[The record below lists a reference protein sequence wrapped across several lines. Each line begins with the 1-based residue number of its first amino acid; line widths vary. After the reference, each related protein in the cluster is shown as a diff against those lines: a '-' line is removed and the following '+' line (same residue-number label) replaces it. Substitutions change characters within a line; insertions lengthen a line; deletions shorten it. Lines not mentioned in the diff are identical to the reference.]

1 MGLSKDLIQQ
11 FVDVTNDIQDR
22 NRETF
27 VLATAVVSDGKTY
40 VKIDGSEILTPVK
53 STTKLNEGDRVT
65 VMIKNHTATVTGN
78 ITSPAVDSGEVEKKI
93 DEFGTIIAD
102 NIEAQNAKI
111 DNIVAENVEIKE
123 TLTATNA
130 KIETIEAEN
139 VEINGKLEANEAEIA
154 KLKVGKLDADTAE
167 ITYATIES
175 LKATNIEVS
184 NIKGEF
190 ADFSQLTAED
200 LKALNASI
208 KNLETE
214 KLNVKDAEI
223 KFANIDFSNIGMAA
237 IEELFA
243 QSGIIKDL
251 VTESGTITGEL
262 VGVTI
267 KGDLIEAETLVADKL
282 VVKGQDGLY
291 YKLNVSGN
299 TVESE
304 QTEYNSLNGSIITAK
319 SITATK
325 ISVSDLVAF
334 DATIGGFKI
343 TDTSIY
349 SGVKE
354 SATNGT
360 RGIYLDSTGQ
370 LSVGDANNFIKF
382 FKDTDGKWKLA
393 ISANTIK
400 LSASNSDLESTIDD
414 IKNKVQNTTKSIE
427 EQFAASD
434 NPTTVPTTGWSTT
447 PPVWQNGKYIWS
459 KTVTTYTDGRTVES
473 KPVCITGAKGENGS
487 SGSSGKGIK
496 SITNYYLA
504 TNVNTGVT
512 DATSGWTETVQTIT
526 ASNKYL
532 WNYEKV
538 TYTDNSSTKTIP
550 VIIGAYGDKGQTGSS
565 GSNGQDGV
573 GIKSIAEKYAVSSSN
588 TTAPSTWHDTVQTMT
603 ATNKYLWNYEI
614 VTYTNNTTSETSKRV
629 IGVYGDKGATGAT
642 GATGKGIKSVT
653 NYYLATNVNSGVT
666 DTTSGWTTTIQSLTS
681 TNKYLWNYE
690 LITYTDNS
698 TTKTTPLVI
707 GVYGDKGQ
715 NGATGATGNGIKSI
729 TEKYAV
735 STSNTTAPTTWF
747 NEVQVM
753 TATNKYL
760 WNYEII
766 TYTNGGT
773 SETSK
778 RVIGVYGDKGAT
790 GATGPAGAAGV
801 GIKSVD
807 VEYYLSTSSTSQA
820 GGSWSTTAPT
830 WVDGKYIWTRTK
842 TVTTDNKT
850 TTTSPVCITGGKGST
865 GSVGQGVESITE
877 EYYLSTS
884 KTTQTGGSW
893 VTTPP
898 TWSTGKYM
906 WTRSKIV
913 YKNPTSTAYT
923 KPVCDS
929 SWEAVNE
936 IEVGGTNIAL
946 ETNQGITGW
955 RWSLSSGKATLTE
968 AIENGIRCC
977 KMVRDST
984 AVSSWSYISYSA
996 DRISREKYL
1005 PNKQYTVSFEV
1016 KASVVTG
1023 FNVVLQTGGSL
1034 YPFTDVARTKNTVAN
1049 SWVKLYATI
1058 TTKST
1063 LPTNTGQVLYF
1074 SGMNSSPGV
1083 SYIFRNLKIEEGNK
1097 PTAWTPAPE
1106 DLDSKI
1112 NTTNE
1117 TVATI
1122 ESNLN
1127 KITLRVSD
1135 TETKTATL
1143 EKKTEKM
1150 LINNFS
1156 RSGTKDGWSSN
1167 IGTITASN
1175 AVGYYANVSTN
1186 GNAQVTSEKFEIDV
1200 NKSYKMSLMVQNPSE
1215 NATGSWFFGVYAYDK
1230 DNNNIG
1236 VYLGT
1241 GTSLDTNAYFHH
1253 EQKANKNTNWR
1264 TFEAYIYSHNTVVN
1278 ANTPK
1283 GNCLTFMKF
1292 NPKTKYLVVRFLN
1305 YRSAPYGNGQT
1316 GSIYFAHPT
1325 ISVVDNIIVDTEKRL
1340 KSAESKITS
1349 DAIVDTVK
1357 KHQTNGKN
1365 TFALTSQV
1373 TQTVDSWV
1381 AKFTS
1386 GGGYNLL
1393 KNSDAKNGQ
1402 YMWTGNGVTLT
1413 IGTSGANPFFGG
1425 NEFKSTFPN
1434 GLKYSESIKLKANT
1448 DYVYEGWIHCD
1459 MSFKGSSV
1467 SPLHYWCMNTPNTSG
1482 QAQLEVL
1489 DYRQDVTAN
1498 VFNKCYVHFRTKSGD
1513 VYFTPFVYGGPEG
1526 EMVAVRQLSL
1536 TEGKVETAWTPHPS
1550 EIYEGSTVIDASGV
1564 TVNNGALRVKDGSGN
1579 IMLEGDSTGS
1589 LYLRKRLNVGN
1600 TARIDATSGIEVV
1613 GGKLVISPANFDKTS
1628 EQIVLHETGVFFGYN
1643 VFGVGSFDCM
1653 VGFNS
1658 QDVAHGKTAGV
1669 FRFKGNTLGY
1679 EFDNFISAPSFR
1691 ATTGG
1696 YMLKANQSIA
1706 WECDGDESRIFTES
1720 SDNVTKLVLQ
1730 TGDDGAQ
1737 DCVQIRSK
1745 HWSEGVSTIAQFD
1758 RDNVWLY
1765 KDCRTDR
1772 VAGIGSKYR
1781 VYVGEGNSRIDAT
1794 ADCYCRLYT
1803 AQWSNGAADTGLYLS
1818 PYGGVAVK
1826 VGGVSKHDL
1835 MANGNK
1841 IGGSIEIEGMTYGMS
1856 PIDSPRSMIEDIYF
1870 DYELSEGLNTIEI
1883 NDILAKSLDKYAIF
1897 PSSNLVE
1904 VVEKTKY
1911 YFVVKADKACISDI
1925 RITGTRIDVKNQYYE
1940 IMGGITHG
1948 SEERVSY

>member
-22 NRETF
+22 NSETF

-370 LSVGDANNFIKF
+370 LSVGDANSFIKF

-614 VTYTNNTTSETSKRV
+614 
-629 IGVYGDKGATGAT
+629 
-642 GATGKGIKSVT
+642 
-653 NYYLATNVNSGVT
+653 
-666 DTTSGWTTTIQSLTS
+666 
-681 TNKYLWNYE
+681 
-690 LITYTDNS
+690 
-698 TTKTTPLVI
+698 
-707 GVYGDKGQ
+707 
-715 NGATGATGNGIKSI
+715 
-729 TEKYAV
+729 
-735 STSNTTAPTTWF
+735 
-747 NEVQVM
+747 
-753 TATNKYL
+753 
-760 WNYEII
+760 I

-898 TWSTGKYM
+898 TWSMGKYM

-936 IEVGGTNIAL
+936 IEVGGNNLYLDTKDFASSPSVWKNYTGWEKLATKYKNFTVMKRSNAWVGLHQPIEMKAGELYTLSFYGKVETGGTIVLVPRTSVKDYADYQGLTILGGNFVSTISWVTTTTDGTQWNRYYVTVKATEDCTVLLRPENGISGKAFSVCGFKLEIGNKLTDWTPSPEDLEKRIASAEQKIEPGKITATVEDQINKNGSTVLATKSYVTQESDKVLYKFSSSGGTNLIKGSKVG
-946 ETNQGITGW
+946 ETSNAYGFAIRSVDMGILRKGKTYTLTINGRTVNGTGGRYLTVFIFNGDWTFSKSMTIKETVDTTRSITFTVPSNLTGNLMVSSYHYPEAGDRSGSSRINWYCLTEGEVSSLWIPHHGELIDGSTQIDGNGVTILNGAITIKNKAGQTVLKGDVDGNLSLTGSLVVSSNKNQILRVDTADTKFPHMVIDAYGPYMDKLSVCSDYVGYAAQKAVDGVFIRNNRMEIYGTGETFWVQGNARVGGTLTVGSTIDTSGQVHGEAFNMGSLTDLTLGSPWYGLGRSTNTSGGGRMVQLSGYFGLLFKTMDTTISIPSSGGIGITGPDIISINNNNNW
-955 RWSLSSGKATLTE
+955 KGLDLYRYHCRARY
-968 AIENGIRCC
+968 GIGS
-977 KMVRDST
+977 D
-984 AVSSWSYISYSA
+984 
-996 DRISREKYL
+996 
-1005 PNKQYTVSFEV
+1005 
-1016 KASVVTG
+1016 G
-1023 FNVVLQTGGSL
+1023 TGGSQNFPAIECWNSGAGAYASRL
-1034 YPFTDVARTKNTVAN
+1034 EVKSDVLQYYSAGGGTFKCWSDTGGHGGI
-1049 SWVKLYATI
+1049 SI
-1058 TTKST
+1058 G
-1063 LPTNTGQVLYF
+1063 NTG
-1074 SGMNSSPGV
+1074 SGYLKWLRGHTDLQCRNYADNAYTRINASVFVVNSQEKAKENIV
-1083 SYIFRNLKIEEGNK
+1083 
-1097 PTAWTPAPE
+1097 
-1106 DLDSKI
+1106 DLDSKKAI
-1112 NTTNE
+1112 NILMTNE
-1117 TVATI
+1117 IKEYNLINERNELEQVDEEATELGYVLDLEMI
-1122 ESNLN
+1122 EPDNHCGL
-1127 KITLRVSD
+1127 ILD
-1135 TETKTATL
+1135 HLTEEATDILQPGRTEGIDVYAMASLLWKVCQEQQNNMLEFEERIKTL
-1143 EKKTEKM
+1143 E
-1150 LINNFS
+1150 
-1156 RSGTKDGWSSN
+1156 D
-1167 IGTITASN
+1167 
-1175 AVGYYANVSTN
+1175 
-1186 GNAQVTSEKFEIDV
+1186 
-1200 NKSYKMSLMVQNPSE
+1200 
-1215 NATGSWFFGVYAYDK
+1215 
-1230 DNNNIG
+1230 
-1236 VYLGT
+1236 
-1241 GTSLDTNAYFHH
+1241 
-1253 EQKANKNTNWR
+1253 
-1264 TFEAYIYSHNTVVN
+1264 
-1278 ANTPK
+1278 
-1283 GNCLTFMKF
+1283 
-1292 NPKTKYLVVRFLN
+1292 
-1305 YRSAPYGNGQT
+1305 
-1316 GSIYFAHPT
+1316 
-1325 ISVVDNIIVDTEKRL
+1325 
-1340 KSAESKITS
+1340 
-1349 DAIVDTVK
+1349 
-1357 KHQTNGKN
+1357 
-1365 TFALTSQV
+1365 
-1373 TQTVDSWV
+1373 
-1381 AKFTS
+1381 
-1386 GGGYNLL
+1386 
-1393 KNSDAKNGQ
+1393 
-1402 YMWTGNGVTLT
+1402 
-1413 IGTSGANPFFGG
+1413 
-1425 NEFKSTFPN
+1425 
-1434 GLKYSESIKLKANT
+1434 
-1448 DYVYEGWIHCD
+1448 
-1459 MSFKGSSV
+1459 
-1467 SPLHYWCMNTPNTSG
+1467 
-1482 QAQLEVL
+1482 
-1489 DYRQDVTAN
+1489 
-1498 VFNKCYVHFRTKSGD
+1498 
-1513 VYFTPFVYGGPEG
+1513 
-1526 EMVAVRQLSL
+1526 
-1536 TEGKVETAWTPHPS
+1536 
-1550 EIYEGSTVIDASGV
+1550 
-1564 TVNNGALRVKDGSGN
+1564 
-1579 IMLEGDSTGS
+1579 
-1589 LYLRKRLNVGN
+1589 
-1600 TARIDATSGIEVV
+1600 
-1613 GGKLVISPANFDKTS
+1613 
-1628 EQIVLHETGVFFGYN
+1628 
-1643 VFGVGSFDCM
+1643 
-1653 VGFNS
+1653 
-1658 QDVAHGKTAGV
+1658 
-1669 FRFKGNTLGY
+1669 
-1679 EFDNFISAPSFR
+1679 
-1691 ATTGG
+1691 
-1696 YMLKANQSIA
+1696 
-1706 WECDGDESRIFTES
+1706 
-1720 SDNVTKLVLQ
+1720 LVL
-1730 TGDDGAQ
+1730 
-1737 DCVQIRSK
+1737 
-1745 HWSEGVSTIAQFD
+1745 
-1758 RDNVWLY
+1758 
-1765 KDCRTDR
+1765 
-1772 VAGIGSKYR
+1772 
-1781 VYVGEGNSRIDAT
+1781 SR
-1794 ADCYCRLYT
+1794 L
-1803 AQWSNGAADTGLYLS
+1803 
-1818 PYGGVAVK
+1818 
-1826 VGGVSKHDL
+1826 
-1835 MANGNK
+1835 
-1841 IGGSIEIEGMTYGMS
+1841 
-1856 PIDSPRSMIEDIYF
+1856 
-1870 DYELSEGLNTIEI
+1870 
-1883 NDILAKSLDKYAIF
+1883 
-1897 PSSNLVE
+1897 
-1904 VVEKTKY
+1904 
-1911 YFVVKADKACISDI
+1911 
-1925 RITGTRIDVKNQYYE
+1925 
-1940 IMGGITHG
+1940 
-1948 SEERVSY
+1948 